1 VITLKPQKEVSWME
15 QMKMSEDSLSHR
27 SALVFP
33 SGHLHTTHNQSKALA
48 SSRDYHE
55 VIITNISVN
64 MSRQTECNRKA
75 CWKKK
80 RNQSTD
86 M

>member
-1 VITLKPQKEVSWME
+1 MV
-15 QMKMSEDSLSHR
+15 QMKTSEDSH
-27 SALVFP
+27 SAQAYSCAPLQP
-33 SGHLHTTHNQSKALA
+33 LITHNQSKALA
-48 SSRDYHE
+48 SSRDYRE

-64 MSRQTECNRKA
+64 MSRQMECNGKV